1 MERTFSVSEA
11 IAMLAEAAPVVNE
24 ILACRAE
31 LAERLHALE
40 QGDRQQLPEVKGLEA
55 RLGEQLDW
63 FTSRGV
69 QVKGYAP
76 LLLDWPHERRRA
88 PPAAVL
94 ARERAGAGLVPRRP
108 ARVPRPA
115 PAERAV
121 VAGPGRDRYGP
132 SRSAPLT

>member
-11 IAMLAEAAPVVNE
+11 IAMLAEAAPVVAE
-24 ILACRAE
+24 LVACRAE

-55 RLGEQLDW
+55 RLGEHLDW

-76 LLLDWPHERRRA
+76 LLLDWPHERDGRLLLLCWLENE
-88 PPAAVL
+88 PAL
-94 ARERAGAGLVPRRP
+94 AWYHDAQLGFLGRRP
-108 ARVPRPA
+108 LS
-115 PAERAV
+115 ELS
-121 VAGPGRDRYGP
+121 GPTMG
-132 SRSAPLT
+132 S